1 VGRYSYLDPTARS
14 GLVFIYM
21 GETRECE
28 ECGFREKCHG
38 SLNTGFSYR
47 VVRKTRGEKVYCML
61 RGCQAV
67 PFEISLEP
75 LTLLAP
81 GRVKEGAVTRLKN
94 SFCRAGCA
102 RIPDCP
108 VVFNMLV
115 SNRRVRILEK
125 LGVFNCPEEEL
136 VLVKAEIVE

>member
-1 VGRYSYLDPTARS
+1 VGKYSYLDPAARS
-14 GLVFIYM
+14 GLVFTYM
-21 GETRECE
+21 GETQECE
-28 ECGFREKCHG
+28 ECRFREKCHG
-38 SLNTGFSYR
+38 SLGTGFSYR
-47 VVRKTRGEKVYCML
+47 VVGKTGGEKVYCTL
-61 RGCQAV
+61 RGCEAA

-75 LTLLAP
+75 LILLAP
-81 GRVKEGAVTRLKN
+81 SRVKEGAVTRVKN

-115 SNRRVRILEK
+115 SNRRVRVLEK

-136 VLVKAEIVE
+136 TLIKAEVVE